1 MNDLSKAR
9 ARTLEVGEEA
19 AAQRIDNFLLRHL
32 KGVPKSHVYRVLRS
46 GEVRVNSGRVKP
58 EYRLQAGDRVRVPPI
73 RVSQEEKAKAK
84 PEEFPVVYED
94 PALLIVDKPSGVAVH
109 GGSGVSFGVIE
120 SLRASRPQAKF
131 LELAHRLDRDT
142 SGLLIVA
149 QKRAAL
155 VELHRM
161 LREGEVSKE
170 YLTVARGQWEG
181 AGRELRESLHKYVD
195 AKGERRVAVHEDGKE
210 AVTRVRVVR
219 TSPAFSLLQV
229 SLLTGRTHQIRV
241 HLAHAGHPVLGD
253 TKYGDFELNRR
264 LEKAGVRRLFLHA
277 SRLAFA
283 HPLTRERIELKAPLP
298 AEIKKFVDTHFG

>member
-58 EYRLQAGDRVRVPPI
+58 EYRLQAGDRVRLPPI
-73 RVSQEEKAKAK
+73 RTAERKGFSGK
-84 PEEFPVVYED
+84 PLEFPIVYED
-94 PALLIVDKPSGVAVH
+94 AALLVLDKPAGVAVH

-149 QKRAAL
+149 QKRTAL

-161 LREGEVSKE
+161 LREGEVTKE
-170 YLTVARGQWEG
+170 YLTVTRGQWEG

-219 TSPAFSLLQV
+219 TSAAFSLLQV

-253 TKYGDFELNRR
+253 AKYGDFELNRR

-283 HPLTRERIELKAPLP
+283 HPLSRERIELKAPLP
-298 AEIKKFVDTHFG
+298 AEIKKFADEHL